1 MQPFGTLGICRNPKS
16 ACQGLPPN
24 HSVKLTAGRRVV
36 AGEFAHDTYELSKR
50 QLARNLKQCKFGGH
64 DARLGVNPINRAAR
78 IRLRPVMAETSLRFV
93 FLFSGSCDMQGQ
105 GEKAHGGEP
114 LDFARLHRGGNRLTI
129 GGQRPHDARQPD
141 EPPVFECSDVTYEA
155 LHLQSIPRIAH
166 KYLLPRLRAST
177 HIVGKYSPN
186 EPTMGRTIA
195 Q

>member
-1 MQPFGTLGICRNPKS
+1 MQPFGALGICRNPKS

-24 HSVKLTAGRRVV
+24 HSVKLTTGRRVV

-114 LDFARLHRGGNRLTI
+114 LDFVRLHRGGNRLTI
-129 GGQRPHDARQPD
+129 GGQRPHDARHPD

-155 LHLQSIPRIAH
+155 LHFSRVHQISRKRLPPRSLIALI
-166 KYLLPRLRAST
+166 LL
-177 HIVGKYSPN
+177 
-186 EPTMGRTIA
+186 GRTTRVN
-195 Q
+195 QQ

>member
-1 MQPFGTLGICRNPKS
+1 MKPLGTLSVCRDSKGV
-16 ACQGLPPN
+16 CQRLAVN
-24 HSVKLTAGRRVV
+24 HSVKLSARRRVV
-36 AGEFAHDTYELSKR
+36 PGEFAHDARKFAKR
-50 QLARNLKQCKFGGH
+50 QIARNLKQCKFGGH
-64 DARLGVNPINRAAR
+64 DARLGVNPIYRAAR
-78 IRLRPVMAETSLRFV
+78 IRLRPVMTETSLRFV

-155 LHLQSIPRIAH
+155 LHLQSIPRIAR

-177 HIVGKYSPN
+177 HIVGKDSPN
-186 EPTMGRTIA
+186 EPTMGRTIT